1 MIPERRLGSIGSSLG
16 GHDGSTQPHLVP
28 TKSATIEVMV
38 PLPPP
43 SEHSCEDPHR
53 AVVAGAKQAILD
65 GDRSGA
71 LALLR
76 VLLNNGPEF
85 AATLTPVL
93 AEALIATAR
102 DELDAEDQRARE
114 AFDEARAARAEICR
128 LLRTSPLDTE
138 DLSTIRM
145 VLDSRELQL
154 QDEER
159 QRMAEQRAGGSPET
173 LRLGL
178 GWLERY
184 WVDRRWGPYL
194 RARWRQEGRK
204 RMKYIGKIAE

>member
-1 MIPERRLGSIGSSLG
+1 MASVSPPEHIL
-16 GHDGSTQPHLVP
+16 
-28 TKSATIEVMV
+28 
-38 PLPPP
+38 
-43 SEHSCEDPHR
+43 EDPHR

-76 VLLNNGPEF
+76 VLLNNGPEL

-102 DELDAEDQRARE
+102 DELDADDRLARD
-114 AFDEARAARAEICR
+114 AFDEARAARDEICR
-128 LLRTSPLDTE
+128 LLQTAPLDTD
-138 DLSTIRM
+138 DLATIRL
-145 VLDSRELQL
+145 VLDSREHQL
-154 QDEER
+154 QDEKQ

-173 LRLGL
+173 VRLGL

-184 WVDRRWGPYL
+184 WVGRRWGPYV